1 MYHIVKLRGEMS
13 SLSEPDLPLY
23 QQVHDAVMARIV
35 SGDLTP
41 GAMLPSEFDLAAQY
55 NVSQGTA
62 RKALSKL
69 ELSGLVQR
77 HQGKGTFVA
86 TTTPET
92 SLYHFFRLRHADGSQ
107 AIPQPFSETVRR
119 RAASSK
125 EAQVLGLQPRSAVFE
140 ITRVRCTDGSRAC
153 CERSVL
159 SADLFPGLKD
169 RCPLPNALY
178 PLYQRNYGVTIVRA
192 DEQLRSVQ
200 ATDEIA
206 ELMAVE
212 ASIPLL
218 EVERRAF
225 DIVGSVVEYRLSFY
239 LTKQLHYS
247 VSLK

>member
-1 MYHIVKLRGEMS
+1 MNIV
-13 SLSEPDLPLY
+13 SEPDLPLY

-41 GAMLPSEFDLAAQY
+41 GVMLPSEFDLAAQY

-92 SLYHFFRLRHADGSQ
+92 SLYHFFRLRNSDGTQ
-107 AIPQPFSETVRR
+107 AIPQPFSETVKK
-119 RAASSK
+119 RAANSK
-125 EAQVLGLQPRSAVFE
+125 EAHALGLQPRAAVFE
-140 ITRVRCTDGSRAC
+140 ITRVRCIDGSRAC
-153 CERSVL
+153 CERSIL
-159 SADLFPGLKD
+159 GAESFPGLKD

-200 ATDEIA
+200 ANGEIA
-206 ELMAVE
+206 ELLGLAENV
-212 ASIPLL
+212 PLL
-218 EVERRAF
+218 EVERHAF
-225 DIVGSVVEYRLSFY
+225 DIIGRVVEFRLSFY
-239 LTKQLHYS
+239 LTKGLHYS